1 MALGD
6 MLVTMGVLL
15 GLFIL
20 AYCRFTGKSLSDM
33 ISEVRDSFGGEVEEI
48 DIR

>member
-1 MALGD
+1 MALTD
-6 MLVTMGVLL
+6 MLITTGVLV

-20 AYCRFTGKSLSDM
+20 AYCRFTGKSLGDM
-33 ISEVRDSFGGEVEEI
+33 ISEIKDSLGSNVEEI